1 MTMRIISDFKYSM
14 RSLSA
19 SKGRTFLT
27 MLGVIIGVLSVLT
40 VSSIGKSAEKLVV
53 GQVESLG
60 TNLIGVIPGSS
71 EDESSPPPI
80 AFGVVLTSLDRD
92 DANALADIPHVVAVT
107 PYVNASESV
116 AYRDESFVTSVT
128 GVGESLITVE
138 DFSVEEG
145 RFFGARDVAN
155 FSKVAVLGSVI
166 AEKLFPNQDPV
177 GRVIKIKGLSFQVI
191 GVNEERGSVVFQNPD
206 DTVFVPVTTAQK
218 LILGIDHVNYI
229 RLKVDE
235 EGNIPRVKSE
245 VERVLV
251 RRHQVKDHGKKD
263 FTIRSTDQAIEILGS
278 VTGAISAF
286 LIAVT
291 AISLLVGGVNI
302 MNIMFVA
309 VRERTR
315 EIGLR
320 KALGARR
327 SRILSQFLI
336 ESAVISL
343 IGGIIGVVTG
353 ILLSWLIAMVIS
365 GFGYDWQFILP
376 LSAVWKSLCIAA
388 AVGVIFGMYPA
399 IKAAKLDA
407 ITALRYE

>member
-1 MTMRIISDFKYSM
+1 MRIISDFTYSM

-53 GQVESLG
+53 GQVETMG
-60 TNLIGVIPGSS
+60 TNLIGVIPGGS
-71 EDESSPPPI
+71 EEENSPPPI
-80 AFGVVLTSLDRD
+80 AFGVVLTSLDRS
-92 DANALADIPHVVAVT
+92 DARALGDIQHVVAVT
-107 PYVNASESV
+107 PYVNATESV
-116 AYRDESFVTSVT
+116 AFRDESFVTSIVGVDEGLIDVEEVT
-128 GVGESLITVE
+128 VG
-138 DFSVEEG
+138 EG

-155 FSKVAVLGSVI
+155 FSRVAVLGSAI
-166 AEKLFPNQDPV
+166 AEKLFPNQSPV
-177 GRVIKIKGLSFQVI
+177 GNLIKIKGMSFQVV
-191 GVNEERGSVVFQNPD
+191 GVNEERGSVLFQNPD
-206 DTVFVPVTTAQK
+206 DQVFVPTTTAQK
-218 LILGIDHVNYI
+218 LILGVNHVNFI

-235 EGNIPRVKSE
+235 GGNIPFVKSE
-245 VERVLV
+245 IERVLL
-251 RRHQVKDHGKKD
+251 RRHGVKDPAKKE

-343 IGGIIGVVTG
+343 LGGVIGVMTG
-353 ILLSWLIAMVIS
+353 VCLSWLIAMVIS
-365 GFGYDWQFILP
+365 GLGYDWQFILP
-376 LSAVWKSLCIAA
+376 LSAVWKSLCLAA